1 MYHFICRH
9 RNDGLYDFVL
19 FVRCSKQE
27 ISERAV
33 QHRKFWC
40 FNVPVVHFN
49 LLFLLLFGTFWR
61 TLGTSRTPDQ
71 KFANPW
77 FPRYCLLAFC
87 HSLNPPTPHTT
98 RPCLH
103 WDAPSEQEPKVVSWR
118 MHRRRPKKLK
128 RRPKKLNRHHVALPP
143 EPNPPQLSV
152 RLSPRNPRL
161 DITLY
166 HRSIVHCW
174 KRLLLNTNT
183 FHPQKAYANNC
194 IWSNSGT
201 VLLKRTPNGWHRT
214 LWRFSVTCVRWR
226 VLLWHFISTVH
237 FPTGI
242 GWSPRLCCVRIKRP
256 MDRTG
261 HKRDAYGVVQPWVN
275 CLTTG

>member
-1 MYHFICRH
+1 MFSRWLSTISNIASSLFSLETNFNYLPFDWWTCVLILDQSLLEQRSVA
-9 RNDGLYDFVL
+9 RL
-19 FVRCSKQE
+19 FVQV
-27 ISERAV
+27 ISGG
-33 QHRKFWC
+33 QGFK
-40 FNVPVVHFN
+40 
-49 LLFLLLFGTFWR
+49 G
-61 TLGTSRTPDQ
+61 
-71 KFANPW
+71 W
-77 FPRYCLLAFC
+77 FPVPGIDRILLAFFVNFVTVWT
-87 HSLNPPTPHTT
+87 SAPPYTT

-103 WDAPSEQEPKVVSWR
+103 WDAPREQEPKVVSWR

-201 VLLKRTPNGWHRT
+201 ALLKRTPNGWHRT
-214 LWRFSVTCVRWR
+214 LWRFSVTCVRWH

-275 CLTTG
+275 CLTTE